1 VSQSV
6 LLAAANSRRQRR
18 LESTLSRRGFKVV
31 AASTSEEAASYLRL
45 VSFDLIV
52 LHAVPWNRDVR
63 EVMEACAALGQ
74 CGALVVTGK
83 LRRRA
88 EAYRRGAALFI
99 PDDCRREFTEEIVT
113 LLASLSLVPAA
124 SRAIP

>member
-1 VSQSV
+1 MSQSV
-6 LLAAANSRRQRR
+6 LLAPANSRRQRR
-18 LESTLSRRGFKVV
+18 IGSTLSRRGFKVV
-31 AASTSEEAASYLRL
+31 AASTSEEATSYLRL

-63 EVMEACAALGQ
+63 EVLAVCAALRQ
-74 CGALVVTGK
+74 SGALVVIGNV
-83 LRRRA
+83 RRRA
-88 EAYRRGAALFI
+88 DAYRHGAALFI

-113 LLASLSLVPAA
+113 LLASLPLLPAA